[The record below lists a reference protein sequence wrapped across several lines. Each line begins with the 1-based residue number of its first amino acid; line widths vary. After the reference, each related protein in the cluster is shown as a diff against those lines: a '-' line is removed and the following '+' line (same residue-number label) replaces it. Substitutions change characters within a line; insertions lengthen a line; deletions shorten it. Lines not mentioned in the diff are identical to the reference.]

1 MEDASGL
8 CVKSDDLYEWA
19 ILSAQKYFEAAED
32 AKNLVRHLLLHCSI
46 GIRIMLF
53 RVWFQL
59 CFIHIPELG
68 PIHIEYHDTPTTIP
82 LPTSTQ
88 HVHCNTIFP
97 YICFTLLNTR
107 YQYFISEC

>member
-46 GIRIMLF
+46 RVKLF

-68 PIHIEYHDTPTTIP
+68 PIHTEYHDTPTAIP

-88 HVHCNTIFP
+88 HVHCNTT
-97 YICFTLLNTR
+97 CFTSLYTR
-107 YQYFISEC
+107 YQYFLSDC